1 MHKVVTTIILLLFC
15 SCTFSQVKTNFNGDF
30 EQVGNDHIPIGWR
43 LGSIKGQ
50 APSYSMSLDSVVKH
64 GGKYSLSLTKIKDGA
79 PFGSAMYIIPQ
90 TFKGKQIQFKGFLKT
105 DQVVGNAGLWLR
117 IDGSEGSLAFDNM
130 FRVNISG
137 TRDWQEYTINLP
149 YDDTKA
155 LKIYAGALLSGSGK
169 IWVDDLRLYI
179 DDKPIEKTETK
190 QLLITRTET
199 DTTYLRKSGIDT
211 VMTNQQTVENLKIL
225 AQVWGF
231 LKYYHPAIAKGDF
244 NMDAEL
250 FKVMPSVIK
259 ATSYVA
265 LSNVIESW
273 VDKFGVP
280 PVCEQCKPLD
290 VQDALQ
296 LPNYG
301 SIFDQQIFSSSLI
314 EKLKYI
320 LNNRNT
326 GENIYVILAEG
337 INNPLFQHEQHYAYL
352 SYPDAGIRLLC
363 LFRYWNMIQYFYPYK
378 HLIGRDWNG
387 VLTEFIPQFIK
398 SANVTDYDVTTLKL
412 ICNIHDTHADLGS
425 SLTIANYMGK
435 YRLPFQAKFI
445 EDKFVVTGYYF
456 DTLNVKEKFKLGDV
470 ITSIN
475 GISVNELIKKYL
487 PLTAGSNYATQLRDM
502 PGSFLLR
509 GNNPNFKLA
518 IIRDRKASTVDFN
531 GIETS
536 KADFYSLDWNPGKNL
551 PGYYLINNQIGYL
564 FPGRYSNDSLPK
576 IKALFKNTKGIIVD
590 MRCYPSDFMPFSF
603 VPYIKSGNADFAKFT
618 NTSLAYPGLFTATKP
633 LGVNGTEEY
642 KGKVVVIVNEITQSQ
657 AEYTTMAF
665 QASSNVT
672 VIGSTT
678 AGADGNTSPIYLP
691 GNLITVI
698 SGIGVL
704 YPDGTETQRKGV
716 KIDYVIKPTINGIK
730 ARKDELLEKAEQLIN
745 EH

>member
-1 MHKVVTTIILLLFC
+1 MPKAIITAIFLLFS

-30 EQVGNDHIPIGWR
+30 EQVGNDHIPTGWR
-43 LGSIKGQ
+43 IGSIKDQ
-50 APSYSMSLDSVVKH
+50 ASSYSMSLDSVVKH
-64 GGKYSLSLTKIKDGA
+64 GGKYSLSLTKIKDGQ

-90 TFKGKQIQFKGFLKT
+90 TLKGKQIQLKGFLKT
-105 DQVVGNAGLWLR
+105 DQVIGKAGLWLR

-130 FRVNISG
+130 FRDNISG
-137 TRDWQEYTINLP
+137 TRDWTEYTINLP

-155 LKIYAGALLSGSGK
+155 LKIYIGALLSGSGK

-179 DDKPIEKTETK
+179 DGKPIEKAETK
-190 QLLITRTET
+190 ELLLTKTET
-199 DTTYLRKSGIDT
+199 DTSYLRKSGIDT
-211 VMTNQQTVENLKIL
+211 VMINQQTIKNLKML

-259 ATSYVA
+259 ATSNA
-265 LSNVIESW
+265 DLSNIIEIW
-273 VDKFGVP
+273 MDKFGVP
-280 PVCEQCKPLD
+280 TVCEKCKPLT
-290 VQDALQ
+290 VEGALQ
-296 LPNYG
+296 LPDYG
-301 SIFDQQIFSSSLI
+301 SIFDPQIFSTSLI

-320 LNNRNT
+320 LNNRNR
-326 GENIYVILAEG
+326 GENIYVTLAENV
-337 INNPLFQHEQHYAYL
+337 NNPLFQHERHYAYL

-378 HLIGRDWNG
+378 HLIGKDWNDI
-387 VLTEFIPQFIK
+387 LTVFIPKFIK
-398 SANVTDYDVTTLKL
+398 SANTTDYDVTTLKL
-412 ICNIHDTHADLGS
+412 ICNIHDTHANLGS
-425 SLTIANYMGK
+425 SLTIADYMGK

-445 EDKFVVTGYYF
+445 EDKLVVTGYYF

-470 ITSIN
+470 ITAIN
-475 GISVNELIKKYL
+475 GLPVDQLIKKYL
-487 PLTAGSNYATQLRDM
+487 PLTAGSNYSTQLRDM

-518 IIRDRKASTVDFN
+518 IIRDGKASTLDFN

-536 KADFYSLDWNPGKNL
+536 KADFYSLDWRPGKDSS
-551 PGYYLINNQIGYL
+551 GYYLLNDQIGYL

-603 VPYIKSGNADFAKFT
+603 VPYIKSGNANFVKFT
-618 NTSLAYPGLFTATKP
+618 NTSIDYPGTFTATKP
-633 LGVNGTEEY
+633 LGVDGKEEY

-665 QASSNVT
+665 QASPNVT

-704 YPDGTETQRKGV
+704 YPDGMETQRKGV
-716 KIDYVIKPTINGIK
+716 KIDYIIKPTINGIK
-730 ARKDELLEKAEQLIN
+730 TGKDELLEKAEQLIN
-745 EH
+745 EQ